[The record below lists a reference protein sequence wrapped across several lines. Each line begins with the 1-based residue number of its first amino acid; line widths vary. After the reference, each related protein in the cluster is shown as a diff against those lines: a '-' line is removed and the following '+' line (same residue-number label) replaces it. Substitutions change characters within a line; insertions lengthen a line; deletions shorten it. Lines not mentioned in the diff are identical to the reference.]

1 MESAGRSIGY
11 NRMVPMGAQRRERK
25 IVEERRVK
33 ARDAVNTALSIFDF
47 LAGHKITPN
56 AHHAISCPF
65 HGNDEDPSLGI
76 TTDGHG
82 FNCFGCGAKGGYIK
96 FRTLWEQKVEGK
108 DINYNEV
115 LEKILQE
122 NPGICEELGF
132 SSIFSEIVSD
142 IQIEH
147 DAEGRLVLPQ
157 RMERS
162 YQRVNTTTIKS
173 IFDGLTDIGEIVS
186 FIELVQK
193 GNREEYILKL
203 YAAPEIRS
211 VLPTEEVIAGLDAL
225 LNGQLEDAGID
236 DVE

>member
-1 MESAGRSIGY
+1 MGSVGY
-11 NRMVPMGAQRRERK
+11 IRMAPMGVQKRERQ
-25 IVEERRVK
+25 IIEERRVK

-47 LAGHKITPN
+47 LAEHKITPN

-76 TTDGHG
+76 TQDGHG

-108 DINYNEV
+108 ETNYNEV

-122 NPGICEELGF
+122 NPSVCEELGF
-132 SSIFSEIVSD
+132 SSIFSEIISD

-147 DAEGRLVLPQ
+147 DQDGRLILPK
-157 RMERS
+157 RPEKN
-162 YQRVNTTTIKS
+162 YQRVKTATIKS
-173 IFDGLTDIGEIVS
+173 IFDKLTEIGDILS
-186 FIELVQK
+186 FIEFVQK

-203 YAAPEIRS
+203 YSGPEIKS
-211 VLPTEEVIAGLDAL
+211 ILPTEEIIAGLDAL